1 MQSTGSDFMLISLAR
16 IADDERIS
24 ELGARLVTTVHDSVC
39 LIAPYKT
46 AREVAKRIKT
56 IMEKADDNLKQKFFL
71 KADVTIS
78 HYWGGEALSEY

>member
-1 MQSTGSDFMLISLAR
+1 MLISLAR
-16 IADDERIS
+16 LSDDARLE

-46 AREVAKRIKT
+46 AREVAKRVKT
-56 IMEKADDNLKQKFFL
+56 TMEKADDSLKQKFFL

-78 HYWGGEALSEY
+78 HYWGGKALAEY